1 MKDTVK
7 MLVESACV
15 PDLDFA
21 TRNTAAFNILDP
33 ITESQKM
40 NTTYIPQKVI
50 VVKDPE
56 NQGGYLVEFSNNLE
70 RLMQDQDVGVIE
82 AMQEGLKLA
91 ARRKYGHDLLIE
103 CKLDKKTGKL
113 IKYNKI
119 QRPDRQVSCK
129 VCGIVVTVNILPWFC
144 FIEKFKYNKFNVLIL
159 IRKLYEKL

>member
-33 ITESQKM
+33 ITESQKV

-82 AMQEGLKLA
+82 AMQLVADVNDISIDECTLIIDESCVDKFDIAKLIELDTDFEL
-91 ARRKYGHDLLIE
+91 RRK
-103 CKLDKKTGKL
+103 
-113 IKYNKI
+113 
-119 QRPDRQVSCK
+119 
-129 VCGIVVTVNILPWFC
+129 
-144 FIEKFKYNKFNVLIL
+144 
-159 IRKLYEKL
+159 